1 MVGPGVGE
9 GHGQGLD
16 QVGFGG
22 SCGKEF
28 EFYLQGNSGMEMV
41 RRGWFELCLEI

>member
-28 EFYLQGNSGMEMV
+28 EFYLQGN
-41 RRGWFELCLEI
+41 GWHGDGKKRLV